1 MCLKFA
7 VSQQPRLPQAPAAIY
22 RNIDLS
28 PEVPEA
34 IRSHFRIPSGM
45 LNIAMAKIMLKGSRV
60 VTVIGELVT
69 ARVAQHVRMDREWH
83 SSSLA
88 EPLDK
93 PMEADGAHRPTTL

>member
-69 ARVAQHVRMDREWH
+69 ARMAQHVRMDREWH
-83 SSSLA
+83 PSNLT

>member
-60 VTVIGELVT
+60 VAVIGELVS
-69 ARVAQHVRMDREWH
+69 ARMAQHVRVDREGH
-83 SSSLA
+83 PSSLPK
-88 EPLDK
+88 PLHK
-93 PMEADGAHRPTTL
+93 AMETDRAHRPTTL